1 LISTLVTLPFLMSSR
16 QKIKDSWAAFMK
28 RAPKPVFSS
37 FAYFAI
43 GEIMNMSGYS
53 MAGKRFDGPNMVRTM
68 ADFSAHAFGRT
79 YGAFVSYIGLVG
91 GFITGS
97 EASAVAMLGR
107 YSMLTASNRH
117 YGTRGLLV
125 IAAGVAFGGGLA
137 SVITPVKLQ
146 NAAAVID
153 RLGEENAVL
162 RVTMVFSLIFC
173 AVTAVL
179 VLVLTGVFYGS

>member
-1 LISTLVTLPFLMSSR
+1 MTSR
-16 QKIKDSWAAFMK
+16 QKIKDSWAAFLK

-37 FAYFAI
+37 LAFFAI
-43 GEIMNMSGYS
+43 GEVMNMSGYS
-53 MAGKRFDGPNMVRTM
+53 VAENRFAGPNMVKTM
-68 ADFSAHAFGRT
+68 ADFSAQFFGRT

-107 YSMLTASNRH
+107 YSMLTATNQH
-117 YGTRGLLV
+117 YGLRGLLV

-173 AVTAVL
+173 ALTAVL
-179 VLVLTGVFYGS
+179 VLVLTMVFEGS